1 MHHDHEV
8 LIETLVKIHD
18 FLELRLQLILH
29 PDKVFLK
36 TASAGVDFLGWV
48 NFPTHRVLRTTTKKR
63 MFKRLRETGM
73 KPWVV
78 ESYLGLLGHG
88 NTYKIRDK
96 LLNIY
101 YNSFNK
107 I

>member
-1 MHHDHEV
+1 MHHDHGV
-8 LIETLVKIHD
+8 LIETLAKIHD

-88 NTYKIRDK
+88 NRQKLKVKI
-96 LLNIY
+96 LNTI
-101 YNSFNK
+101 N
-107 I
+107 